1 MFKIS
6 GEKNKKVLK
15 TFLVLTFFVFFM
27 SLIIGSA
34 YALTNAS
41 LSYNNGSLVD
51 YFRYDWKD
59 SEIGDIHYGSNS
71 YMDYSKT
78 NPNVWL
84 NICHPNLNVGDK
96 IDFVHMS
103 ENKSIIASTLNFLPQ
118 VVNTINYT
126 GSEDYE
132 CTNIDIDFSSIYSV
146 FPGYIYPVIVPAD
159 IDYARDSYDLSEID
173 ILTNYSF
180 LFNGSYEL
188 GVDVIGPPK
197 TYMITVSNVYDENQT
212 ELIDLAN
219 TYMWIMSL
227 VNSSNETLTEK
238 LVKPGQYLPYEGN
251 FVGGEQVYVNGLSSL
266 EIINYDPCTPINSSG
281 YYIMND
287 TAWNLNQTCVVIN
300 NSQNIVINFV
310 NEIIAGDG
318 NLTLGSKKL
327 DECAVVIQ
335 NSQNIVLEN
344 FKAQKFYY
352 GVCIKNSTTKVF
364 GTAASYNLHGAK
376 IEGGSIV
383 NLVDVYFGN
392 NESEIYSIEDSQV
405 NLTHVNFST
414 ADVKSNIKNIRIRS
428 VQDPPDLPDI
438 ENIQDIA
445 QYIEYIST
453 QENSTATMGF
463 YYSEPLPNN
472 MSLGNISIY
481 QRHGE
486 RTIHNVTNTTSYTN
500 TTTNQT
506 INTTTLQ
513 EVYGWEDGNWTE
525 LDTLIAPAV
534 ATILHGNPNQGII
547 TITNFSVFAPLGFP
561 NSTDTQ
567 EEPTPEPEPQ
577 PRPKPSGGG
586 GSGGG
591 GTPQDIVQQE
601 VELEANPDVIELKL
615 ELIDNN
621 ITLMQGEAGE
631 IRFNIS
637 NEGEVYANDII
648 IGPEVSRGWDYTNYT
663 ISSLSAGDFALGT
676 FQIAP
681 YEKAV
686 ARDYYVQVRASVIR
700 NNKTI
705 KLVSET
711 LKVKVLPR
719 GDLARLRI
727 LEYPPEVLVN
737 PFSKLDISFLTENI
751 GDLDLPNVSIKL
763 EPSDCIL
770 DIQGDYDLDW
780 KETKSMKYQFSFGEK
795 AICDYN
801 VKFYS
806 NDNLVGFLPIK
817 FVVRQKTWRDEPTK
831 TSIVLLMIIG
841 WTVLTAGII
850 AKKRKY
856 KKPSVGRL

>member
-1 MFKIS
+1 LFKIN
-6 GEKNKKVLK
+6 GGKNKKILK
-15 TFLVLTFFVFFM
+15 IFLVLTFFIFFT
-27 SLIIGSA
+27 SLIINSA

-41 LSYNNGSLVD
+41 LSYTNGSLVD
-51 YFRYDWKD
+51 YFRYDWKN
-59 SEIGDIHYGSNS
+59 SEIGDLHYGSNS

-84 NICHPNLNVGDK
+84 NLCHPNLNVGDK

-103 ENKSIIASTLNFLPQ
+103 ENGSIIASTLNFLPQ
-118 VVNTINYT
+118 VVSTTNYT
-126 GSEDYE
+126 TLEDYE

-146 FPGYIYPVIVPAD
+146 FPGYIYPVIVPEN
-159 IDYARDSYDLSEID
+159 IDYSRDNYDLSEID

-188 GVDVIGPPK
+188 GVDVVGPPK
-197 TYMITVSNVYDENQT
+197 KYIITVSNVYDENQT
-212 ELIDLAN
+212 EFIDIAN

-227 VNSSNETLTEK
+227 INSSNETLTEK

-251 FVGGEQVYVNGLSSL
+251 FVGGEQVYVNGISSL

-287 TAWNLNQTCVVIN
+287 TAWNLNQTCVIIN

-318 NLTLGSKKL
+318 NLTFGSKKE

-344 FKAQKFYY
+344 FKAQEFYY

-376 IEGGSIV
+376 IEGGSVV

-392 NESEIYSIEDSQV
+392 NNSEIYSIEDSQV

-414 ADVKSNIKNIRIRS
+414 ADVKSNFKNIMVRS

-438 ENIQDIA
+438 ENIQDIS

-453 QENSTATMGF
+453 QENSIATMGF
-463 YYSEPLPNN
+463 YYGEPLPNN

-486 RTIHNVTNTTSYTN
+486 RVLHNETNTTYYFNATLN
-500 TTTNQT
+500 QTVNITTNIET
-506 INTTTLQ
+506 Y
-513 EVYGWEDGNWTE
+513 EWEDGNWTE

-534 ATILHGNPNQGII
+534 STILHGNPNQGII

-567 EEPTPEPEPQ
+567 EEPTPEPEPK
-577 PRPKPSGGG
+577 PKPKPSGGG

-591 GTPQDIVQQE
+591 GTPQDSVKKE
-601 VELEANPDVIELKL
+601 VPLEADPEVIELEL
-615 ELIDNN
+615 VLIDKN
-621 ITLMQGEAGE
+621 ITLTQGEPGE

-637 NEGEVYANDII
+637 NKGDIFVESVVV
-648 IGPEVSRGWDYTNYT
+648 GPEVSRGWDYTNYT
-663 ISSLSAGDFALGT
+663 IELLPGGGNAIGT

-681 YEKAV
+681 YEKSV
-686 ARDYYVQVRASVIR
+686 ARDYYIQVRASVIDDD
-700 NNKTI
+700 KTI

-719 GDLARLRI
+719 GNLARLRV

-780 KETKSMKYQFSFGEK
+780 KETKSMNYQFSFGDK
-795 AICDYN
+795 SICDYN
-801 VKFYS
+801 IKFYS
-806 NDNLVGFLPIK
+806 NEDLVGFLPIK
-817 FVVRQKTWRDEPTK
+817 FVVRQKTWRDEPVK

-841 WTVLTAGII
+841 WTVLTAWII

-856 KKPSVGRL
+856 KSPPVRGL